1 MMNAWVYILECA
13 DGSYYTGWT
22 NNVEKRFQAHCTG
35 RGAKYTRAHPPLKI
49 VYVKGFEDKSA
60 AMKHEAAIKRL
71 TRAQKTA
78 LIAETAPGKNEKDDS
93 QCRFLRLGSLFF
105 KGGGRK
111 HGRICK
117 SI

>member
-1 MMNAWVYILECA
+1 MMSAWVYILECA

-22 NNVEKRFQAHCTG
+22 NNVEKRFQAHCAG

-78 LIAETAPGKNEKDDS
+78 LIAETAPEKMKKTTPNAA
-93 QCRFLRLGSLFF
+93 F
-105 KGGGRK
+105 
-111 HGRICK
+111 
-117 SI
+117 